1 MSDFSVQLKGAVH
14 NLTHG
19 VDNLYRN
26 TPQVGCTA
34 NHLCDGATFNSRCR
48 GNNHEYLFVVAIV
61 GLRSLLAGKF
71 VDLFVNQVG
80 DRLVRNITGS
90 YCGDGVSVR
99 LRDDHCG
106 AFPGARTAHIS
117 VVEG

>member
-26 TPQVGCTA
+26 TP
-34 NHLCDGATFNSRCR
+34 SRLHDEPSLRWCGLQR
-48 GNNHEYLFVVAIV
+48 EYLFVGAIV

-80 DRLVRNITGS
+80 DRLVRNIIGS
-90 YCGDGVSVR
+90 HCGDGVSVR
-99 LRDDHCG
+99 LRDDHRG
-106 AFPGARTAHIS
+106 TFPGASTAHIS